1 MSKTIIKIA
10 LVSLLGMV
18 LMSCEP
24 SCDETIEVYDALT
37 GEFIE
42 WQCVTYNNN

>member
-1 MSKTIIKIA
+1 MNKTIIKIV

-18 LMSCEP
+18 LISCES